1 MGVVVINNTAKLK
14 PFNDK
19 VKFLQW
25 QLLTLVLTFFKLFFI
40 HVLWIR
46 NFVVCLHHRNEAVPN
61 KHQKIMKNQ
70 FENRKANF
78 VEEITYTIVMVYKGS
93 SYTEKLTFKELFFY
107 NEDKEDRELVFAL
120 NEEFEDI
127 LKMKQGDQMPVRV
140 VRDLDEY
147 GVIERTH

>member
-1 MGVVVINNTAKLK
+1 MT
-14 PFNDK
+14 
-19 VKFLQW
+19 
-25 QLLTLVLTFFKLFFI
+25 
-40 HVLWIR
+40 
-46 NFVVCLHHRNEAVPN
+46 
-61 KHQKIMKNQ
+61 NQ
-70 FENRKANF
+70 FKNRQANF

-127 LKMKQGDQMPVRV
+127 LKMNQGDQMPVRV

-147 GVIERTH
+147 GVIERTN